1 MEIGMATTVVAT
13 RRQALMNIEQA
24 ADRLGVSVRHMRRLV
39 SERRIPYLKWGHLL
53 RFDPT
58 EIDDWLEGHV
68 VPVSGRRRG

>member
-1 MEIGMATTVVAT
+1 MAITVVAT

-53 RFDPT
+53 RFDPNV
-58 EIDDWLEGHV
+58 IDEWLDGHV
-68 VPVSGRRRG
+68 VPETRMGKR